1 MVEVAGRLCWPLK
14 LWTRQLS
21 AAHSLLSCTATACLP
36 VRADKMLP
44 AEERGVRRSIAF
56 SELLQHP
63 NLVRLM
69 GTWESDEFIFVG
81 E

>member
-1 MVEVAGRLCWPLK
+1 
-14 LWTRQLS
+14 
-21 AAHSLLSCTATACLP
+21 
-36 VRADKMLP
+36 MLP

-69 GTWESDEFIFVG
+69 GTWESDEHIFVG
-81 E
+81 EWMRDARLLLIRQPGCPRV

>member
-1 MVEVAGRLCWPLK
+1 MPQGCV
-14 LWTRQLS
+14 S
-21 AAHSLLSCTATACLP
+21 
-36 VRADKMLP
+36 ADKMVP

-63 NLVRLM
+63 NLVRCM
-69 GTWESDEFIFVG
+69 GQWEEADTIYVG